1 MLIYQGSFTVF
12 STYVEVILLFER
24 SSQSVAG
31 VLHVCGGDPMCL
43 ALPKAR
49 IKCSPRMWRWS
60 WVWMELIFQAIVFS
74 TYVEVILSVIIFNYL
89 PYRVLHVCGGDPWQ
103 AVVHTY
109 GIMCSPRMW
118 RWSYQTLTNLSWLSV
133 FSTYVEV
140 ILQNTLYDWLW

>member
-12 STYVEVILLFER
+12 STYVEVILN
-24 SSQSVAG
+24 SSGSVDEDAG
-31 VLHVCGGDPMCL
+31 VLHVCGGDHIVWAFL
-43 ALPKAR
+43 SKR
-49 IKCSPRMWRWS
+49 GRCSPRMWRWS